1 MTRVVAHEIQIAAN
15 ELVAAVE
22 RGDRPG
28 KVGNLLVEIITRA
41 RAAICNSNQEATQE
55 QDSLSGHCEGRWLLR
70 GH

>member
-1 MTRVVAHEIQIAAN
+1 MTRVLAREIQIAAN

-41 RAAICNSNQEATQE
+41 RAAICNLDQETTQE
-55 QDSLSGHCEGRWLLR
+55 QRQLEWSL
-70 GH
+70 